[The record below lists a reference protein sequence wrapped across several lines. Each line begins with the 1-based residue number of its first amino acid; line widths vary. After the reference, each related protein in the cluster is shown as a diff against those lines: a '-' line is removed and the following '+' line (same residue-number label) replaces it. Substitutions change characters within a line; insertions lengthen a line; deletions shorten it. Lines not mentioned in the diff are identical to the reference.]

1 MGNAASVGEVKR
13 MWQYVASGELG
24 VCPKE
29 ELKKTDLALG
39 DSEGSPGDPRP
50 IRQDNGEIGGSFGSF
65 GHCREPQRNQ
75 YMVGDR
81 RRIA

>member
-1 MGNAASVGEVKR
+1 MKDAASEDEVKR
-13 MWQYVASGELG
+13 TWQCVTSGELG
-24 VCPKE
+24 VCPKGE
-29 ELKKTDLALG
+29 MKKEDLTLE
-39 DSEGSPGDPRP
+39 DTKGSPGDLRP
-50 IRQDNGEIGGSFGSF
+50 IWQDIGEIGGSFGSF